1 MNRSVVREFQAP
13 GISVEPGA
21 VLVPTEIGD
30 PVRGALSCPAAPL
43 IGGTLQRK
51 GRRVSYAPVPRCDDP
66 SHDSDGAAL
75 FVVTCQQPDGTTVA
89 LAAAASPADRLAV
102 GAARSA
108 VEEWSAVLGTRRLIT
123 AASPWCDGA
132 RRALELTR
140 RATQAG
146 SHAVRHRAVHIYGE
160 PAGSAQAGAELSGV
174 GAVFSA
180 SLPDIPDGDA
190 VVFPAHGV
198 TPEVRAQAAARGLEV
213 IDATCPLVAAAQ
225 AEAARLA
232 SRGDHLVLIGQPGH
246 PAATAIAAHAA
257 TAPGKTTVIGSVT
270 GMAAVQVADA
280 RRVSYLLQ
288 PGIPIEDTSPVAAAL
303 RSRYP
308 AVRGPHPD
316 GFCYAASDRAD
327 SIRTVSA
334 RCDLVL
340 VLGTA
345 DSADAR
351 QLIGLIRDCDARAQV
366 IAEVGDITPAMLA
379 GTATIGMTESH
390 SASLKLASQVTAALS
405 GLGSLSVVRRQVS
418 TAVNGQP
425 LAAAPA
431 GA

>member
-1 MNRSVVREFQAP
+1 
-13 GISVEPGA
+13 
-21 VLVPTEIGD
+21 
-30 PVRGALSCPAAPL
+30 
-43 IGGTLQRK
+43 
-51 GRRVSYAPVPRCDDP
+51 
-66 SHDSDGAAL
+66 
-75 FVVTCQQPDGTTVA
+75 
-89 LAAAASPADRLAV
+89 
-102 GAARSA
+102 
-108 VEEWSAVLGTRRLIT
+108 
-123 AASPWCDGA
+123 
-132 RRALELTR
+132 
-140 RATQAG
+140 
-146 SHAVRHRAVHIYGE
+146 VHIYGE